1 MVALVPVDLHEA
13 DAYRR
18 RQDHSTDREV
28 LHAAHVCQ
36 QASGLDACRRRKRL
50 IPCAPRLT
58 KMVNVWRLFTIYC
71 IVQSEMKATL
81 IPIDRVS
88 PIRSAKEYCMCDT

>member
-36 QASGLDACRRRKRL
+36 QASGLDACRRRKLL
-50 IPCAPRLT
+50 IICARCLT
-58 KMVNVWRLFTIYC
+58 KIVSGRRLFTALG
-71 IVQSEMKATL
+71 SST
-81 IPIDRVS
+81 RVVLRRGS
-88 PIRSAKEYCMCDT
+88 LKRAELALNR